1 MPSEPH
7 EQQNSHDESS
17 PRVDTSRDSWYSA
30 RMPAE
35 PTTSTELC
43 ALSALEMADLVR
55 RREISPVE
63 LIQAQL
69 DRIEVVE
76 PQINAFQLV
85 RSEAALKEASKLA
98 NRRQLAGL
106 PLAGVPVAIKDNVA
120 VAGEPTRLG
129 SAATSQQPAAA
140 DDALV
145 ARLRAAGCVVIGK
158 TQLPELA
165 IWPFTEPV
173 AFGATHNP
181 WDLERTAGGSTGG
194 GAAAVV
200 AGMAALAL
208 GSDGGGSI
216 RIPAGCCGAFG
227 FKPGR
232 GVVPVAGGLTEHWFG
247 LTEFGPIARTVAD
260 AAMMLEVL
268 AGRTTT
274 YRDPQP
280 LEQPIRIAF
289 SDRHPLPGAKASPR
303 VKIELDDVAAMLRN
317 SGHSLVKES
326 PPYPLTL
333 GLRFNARWLSGI
345 AQDAAGLDID
355 AVEPRTKQMVKLGRF
370 FSSRT
375 KSASA
380 DPFGRR
386 VARWFAD
393 YDALITPTLT
403 GGAEPI
409 GAWDG
414 VGWAKTMLGVANRI
428 YTPPWNIAGLPAA
441 SVPFGHDD
449 DGLPIGMQLV
459 GPAGS
464 EARLLSLAA
473 QIEQLRPWPTLAPV
487 PPRR

>member
-1 MPSEPH
+1 MPSQPH
-7 EQQNSHDESS
+7 EH
-17 PRVDTSRDSWYSA
+17 
-30 RMPAE
+30 MPAE
-35 PTTSTELC
+35 PATAADLC
-43 ALSALEMADLVR
+43 RLSALEMADLVR
-55 RREISPVE
+55 RRQISPVE
-63 LIQAQL
+63 LIQAHL
-69 DRIEVVE
+69 DRIEAVE

-85 RSEAALKEASKLA
+85 RSDAALREASELA
-98 NRRQLAGL
+98 DRRQLADL

-129 SAATSQQPAAA
+129 SGATALTPAVA
-140 DDALV
+140 DDRLV

-181 WDLERTAGGSTGG
+181 WNLGRSAGGSTGG

-216 RIPAGCCGAFG
+216 RIPAACCGAFG

-232 GVVPVAGGLTEHWFG
+232 GLVPVAGGSAEHWFG

-260 AAMMLEVL
+260 AATMLDVL
-268 AGRTTT
+268 ADRTI
-274 YRDPQP
+274 YREPHSAD
-280 LEQPIRIAF
+280 QPIRIAF

-303 VKIELDDVAAMLRN
+303 VRIELADVAAMLRN

-355 AVEPRTKQMVKLGRF
+355 ALEPRTRQMVKLGRF
-370 FSSRT
+370 FSGRT
-375 KSASA
+375 RSASA

-386 VARWFAD
+386 MARWFTD
-393 YDALITPTLT
+393 HDALMTPTLT
-403 GGAEPI
+403 RGAEPI
-409 GAWDG
+409 GTWDG
-414 VGWAKTMLGVANRI
+414 VGWAKTMLGVANQI

-449 DGLPIGMQLV
+449 DGLPIGIQLV

-464 EARLLSLAA
+464 EARLLNLAA
-473 QIEQLRPWPTLAPV
+473 QIEQLRPWPRLAPV
-487 PPRR
+487 PHAGN

>member
-1 MPSEPH
+1 MPSERRD
-7 EQQNSHDESS
+7 QQNSHDESS
-17 PRVDTSRDSWYSA
+17 RRADTSHDSWYSA
-30 RMPAE
+30 SMPAE
-35 PTTSTELC
+35 PTTSAELC

-55 RREISPVE
+55 RREVSPVE

-69 DRIEVVE
+69 DRIEAVE

-85 RSEAALKEASKLA
+85 RSEAALREASELA
-98 NRRQLAGL
+98 DRRQLADL

-120 VAGEPTRLG
+120 VSGEPTRLG
-129 SAATSQQPAAA
+129 SAATSQAPAVA
-140 DDALV
+140 DDRLV

-165 IWPFTEPV
+165 IWPFTESV
-173 AFGATHNP
+173 AFGATGNP
-181 WDLERTAGGSTGG
+181 WDLRRTAGGSTGG

-216 RIPAGCCGAFG
+216 RIPAACCGAFG

-232 GVVPVAGGLTEHWFG
+232 GLVPVAGGSTEHWFG

-260 AAMMLEVL
+260 AAMMLDVL
-268 AGRTTT
+268 AGTTT
-274 YRDPQP
+274 YRDPRP
-280 LEQPIRIAF
+280 VEQPIRIAF

-303 VKIELDDVAAMLRN
+303 VMIELDDVAAMLRN

-355 AVEPRTKQMVKLGRF
+355 AVEPRTRQMVKLGRF

-375 KSASA
+375 RSASA

-386 VARWFAD
+386 VARWFTD
-393 YDALITPTLT
+393 HDALITPTLT
-403 GGAEPI
+403 GGAAPI

-414 VGWAKTMLGVANRI
+414 VGWAKTMLGVGNQI

-449 DGLPIGMQLV
+449 DGLPIGIQLV

-473 QIEQLRPWPTLAPV
+473 QIEQLRPWPKLAPV
-487 PPRR
+487 PHAT

>member
-1 MPSEPH
+1 
-7 EQQNSHDESS
+7 
-17 PRVDTSRDSWYSA
+17 
-30 RMPAE
+30 MPAE
-35 PTTSTELC
+35 PTTAAELC
-43 ALSALEMADLVR
+43 ALSALKMADLVR
-55 RREISPVE
+55 RREVSPVE

-69 DRIEVVE
+69 DRIEAVE

-85 RSEAALKEASKLA
+85 RSEAALREASKLA
-98 NRRQLAGL
+98 DRRQLADL

-129 SAATSQQPAAA
+129 SAATPQAPAAA
-140 DDALV
+140 DDRLV

-165 IWPFTEPV
+165 IWPFTESV

-181 WDLERTAGGSTGG
+181 WDLRRTPGGSTGG

-216 RIPAGCCGAFG
+216 RIPAACCGAFG

-232 GVVPVAGGLTEHWFG
+232 GLVPVAGGLTEHWLG

-260 AAMMLEVL
+260 AAMMLDVL
-268 AGRTTT
+268 TGRTI
-274 YRDPQP
+274 YRDPHP
-280 LEQPIRIAF
+280 PEQPIRIAF
-289 SDRHPLPGAKASPR
+289 SDRHPLPGAKAGPR

-345 AQDAAGLDID
+345 AQDAADLDVD
-355 AVEPRTKQMVKLGRF
+355 ALELRTRQMVKLGRF

-375 KSASA
+375 RSASA
-380 DPFGRR
+380 DRFGQRM
-386 VARWFAD
+386 ARWFTN

-403 GGAEPI
+403 GGADRI

-414 VGWAKTMLGVANRI
+414 VGWAKTMLGVANQI
-428 YTPPWNIAGLPAA
+428 YTPPWNMSGLPAA

-449 DGLPIGMQLV
+449 DGLPIGIQLV

-473 QIEQLRPWPTLAPV
+473 QIEELRPWPTLAQGPTL
-487 PPRR
+487 P

>member
-1 MPSEPH
+1 MPSEPREH
-7 EQQNSHDESS
+7 QNSHEESI
-17 PRVDTSRDSWYSA
+17 RRADTSRDSWYSA
-30 RMPAE
+30 SMSAE
-35 PTTSTELC
+35 PTTTDLC
-43 ALSALEMADLVR
+43 KLSALEIANLIH

-69 DRIEVVE
+69 DLIEATD
-76 PQINAFQLV
+76 PKINAFRLV
-85 RSEAALKEASKLA
+85 RPDEALREAAKLA
-98 NRRQLAGL
+98 EQRELTDL

-129 SAATSQQPAAA
+129 SAATSDAPAEA
-140 DDALV
+140 DDRLV

-181 WDLERTAGGSTGG
+181 WDLRRSAGGSTGG

-216 RIPAGCCGAFG
+216 RIPAACCGAFG

-232 GVVPVAGGLTEHWFG
+232 GVVPVAGGLTEHWLG
-247 LTEFGPIARTVAD
+247 LTEYGPIARTVAD
-260 AAMMLEVL
+260 AAMMLDVL
-268 AGRTTT
+268 AGRTA
-274 YRDPQP
+274 YRDPHP
-280 LEQPIRIAF
+280 LEHPIRIAF
-289 SDRHPLPGAKASPR
+289 SDRHPLPGGKASPR

-345 AQDAAGLDID
+345 AQDAAGLDIE
-355 AVEPRTKQMVKLGRF
+355 ALEPRTKQMVKLGRF

-375 KSASA
+375 RSASA

-386 VARWFAD
+386 MARWFSD

-409 GAWDG
+409 GTWDG
-414 VGWAKTMLGVANRI
+414 VGWTKTMLGVANQI

-441 SVPFGHDD
+441 TVPFGHDD
-449 DGLPIGMQLV
+449 DGLPIGIQLV

-487 PPRR
+487 PHVE

>member
-1 MPSEPH
+1 MASNPH
-7 EQQNSHDESS
+7 EQQNSPDEYG
-17 PRVDTSRDSWYSA
+17 RRADTSPESRYSA
-30 RMPAE
+30 NMPAE
-35 PTTSTELC
+35 PTTAAELC
-43 ALSALEMADLVR
+43 ALPALQMADLVR
-55 RREISPVE
+55 RREVSPVE
-63 LIQAQL
+63 LLQAHL
-69 DRIEVVE
+69 DRIEAVE
-76 PQINAFQLV
+76 PHINAFQLV
-85 RSEAALKEASKLA
+85 RAE
-98 NRRQLAGL
+98 
-106 PLAGVPVAIKDNVA
+106 
-120 VAGEPTRLG
+120 
-129 SAATSQQPAAA
+129 AATSRAPAVA
-140 DDALV
+140 DDRLV

-165 IWPFTEPV
+165 IWPFTEPA

-181 WDLERTAGGSTGG
+181 WNLRRGAGGSTGG
-194 GAAAVV
+194 GAAAIV

-216 RIPAGCCGAFG
+216 RIPAACCGAFG

-232 GVVPVAGGLTEHWFG
+232 GLVPVAGGLTEHWFG

-260 AAMMLEVL
+260 AAMMLDVL
-268 AGRTTT
+268 AGRTI
-274 YRDPQP
+274 YHDPHP
-280 LEQPIRIAF
+280 VEQPIRIAF

-303 VKIELDDVAAMLRN
+303 VRIELDDVAAMLRN

-355 AVEPRTKQMVKLGRF
+355 AVEPHTRQMVKLGRF
-370 FSSRT
+370 FSSRAR
-375 KSASA
+375 SASA

-386 VARWFAD
+386 MARWFAD
-393 YDALITPTLT
+393 HDALITPTLT

-409 GAWDG
+409 GTWNG
-414 VGWAKTMLGVANRI
+414 VGLAKTMLGVANQI

-449 DGLPIGMQLV
+449 DGLPIGIQLV

-487 PPRR
+487 PHTG

>member
-1 MPSEPH
+1 MSNEPH
-7 EQQNSHDESS
+7 EHQDSHEEYQ
-17 PRVDTSRDSWYSA
+17 RRADTSRDSWYSA
-30 RMPAE
+30 SMPAE
-35 PTTSTELC
+35 PTTTTDLY
-43 ALSALEMADLVR
+43 ALSALDMADLVR

-69 DRIEVVE
+69 DRIEAVE

-85 RSEAALKEASKLA
+85 RPEAALREASRLADRRKLTD
-98 NRRQLAGL
+98 L

-120 VAGEPTRLG
+120 VAGEPTRMG
-129 SAATSQQPAAA
+129 SAATSVTPAVA
-140 DDALV
+140 DDQLV

-173 AFGATHNP
+173 AFGPTHNP
-181 WDLERTAGGSTGG
+181 WDLSRSAGGSTGG

-216 RIPAGCCGAFG
+216 RIPAACCGAFG

-232 GVVPVAGGLTEHWFG
+232 GVAPVAGGLTEHWFG

-260 AAMMLEVL
+260 AAIMLDVL
-268 AGRTTT
+268 TGRTI
-274 YRDPQP
+274 YHDPHP
-280 LEQPIRIAF
+280 LEKPIRIAF
-289 SDRHPLPGAKASPR
+289 SDRHPLPGGKATPR
-303 VKIELDDVAAMLRN
+303 VKIELDDVAALLRN

-345 AQDAAGLDID
+345 AQDAAGLDIE
-355 AVEPRTKQMVKLGRF
+355 AIEPRTRQMVKLGRF

-375 KSASA
+375 RSASA

-386 VARWFAD
+386 VSRWFTN

-403 GGAEPI
+403 GGAQPI
-409 GAWDG
+409 GRWDG
-414 VGWAKTMLGVANRI
+414 VGWAKTMLGVANHI
-428 YTPPWNIAGLPAA
+428 YTPPWNLAGLPAA

-449 DGLPIGMQLV
+449 DGLPIGMQIV

-464 EARLLSLAA
+464 EARLLNLAA
-473 QIEQLRPWPTLAPV
+473 QLEQLRPWPTLASV
-487 PPRR
+487 PRPQ

>member
-7 EQQNSHDESS
+7 ERQDSRDECE
-17 PRVDTSRDSWYSA
+17 RLADTSQDSWYTAS
-30 RMPAE
+30 MPAD
-35 PTTSTELC
+35 PSASSDLC
-43 ALSALEMADLVR
+43 ALSALEMADLVN
-55 RREISPVE
+55 RRELSPVE

-69 DRIEVVE
+69 DRIEAAD

-85 RSEAALKEASKLA
+85 RREAALREASELA
-98 NRRQLAGL
+98 RRRRLADL
-106 PLAGVPVAIKDNVA
+106 PLAGVAVAVKDNVA

-129 SAATSQQPAAA
+129 SAATSPAPAAA
-140 DDALV
+140 DDRLV
-145 ARLRAAGCVVIGK
+145 ARLRAAGCIVIGK

-165 IWPFTEPV
+165 IWPFTESA

-181 WDLERTAGGSTGG
+181 WNLRRTAGGSTGG

-216 RIPAGCCGAFG
+216 RIPAACCGAFG
-227 FKPGR
+227 LKPGR
-232 GVVPVAGGLTEHWFG
+232 RVVPVAGGLTEHWFG

-260 AAMMLEVL
+260 AAMMLDVL
-268 AGRTTT
+268 AGRTI
-274 YRDPQP
+274 YHDPHP
-280 LEQPIRIAF
+280 PEHPIRIAF

-303 VKIELDDVAAMLRN
+303 VEIELDDVAAMLRN

-345 AQDAAGLDID
+345 AQDATGLDVE
-355 AVEPRTKQMVKLGRF
+355 ALEPRTGQMAKLGRF
-370 FSSRT
+370 FARRT

-386 VARWFAD
+386 MARWFAN
-393 YDALITPTLT
+393 YDALLTPTLT
-403 GGAEPI
+403 QGAEPI

-414 VGWAKTMLGVANRI
+414 VGWVKTMLGVANHI
-428 YTPPWNIAGLPAA
+428 YTPAWNLAGLPAA

-449 DGLPIGMQLV
+449 DGLPIGIQIV

-487 PPRR
+487 PRAG